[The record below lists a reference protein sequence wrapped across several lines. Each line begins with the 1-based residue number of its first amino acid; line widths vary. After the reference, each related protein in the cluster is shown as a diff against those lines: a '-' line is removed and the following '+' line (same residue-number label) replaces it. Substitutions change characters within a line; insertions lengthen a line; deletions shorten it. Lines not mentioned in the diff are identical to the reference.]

1 MRWNGQELGVEDA
14 AALPGLG
21 RLDGFVRS
29 VQTPEFAGITFHEV
43 LAKSALNKVPGP
55 SRMPFGWTINP
66 YRGCSHAC
74 AYCLHPETL
83 ILMADGRHKPLSSIR
98 IGDRLIG
105 TERRGAYRRY
115 VETTVSAVW
124 STRKRAHRVRL
135 ADGTEVIGSADHRF
149 LTDRG
154 WKFIRPPESG
164 QRPHLT
170 TNNRLQG
177 FGLGVARTHHGGE
190 DYRRGYLCGMIRGDA
205 MMLRRE
211 YSRTGGKG
219 SFVAS
224 RFRLALA
231 DGEALERSRTFLARE
246 GIDTVQRPFAV
257 GSASRRPMTAIF
269 TSKRA
274 HYDRILD
281 LIAWPAEPSD
291 TWHRGFLAGVFDAE
305 GSCSRGILR
314 ISNSDEAILEAT
326 RRGLAVLSLDA
337 VTEPARE
344 NGVRTIRLRGGLTA
358 RRRFFDEVRPAITRK
373 LDLVG
378 DAVTT
383 HADLRVVGIDDL
395 GETVDMID
403 ITTGTGD
410 FIANGV
416 VSHNCFA
423 RPTHEYLDLDGGDD
437 FDRQIVVKVNVADVL
452 RRELGRAS
460 WQRHPVALGTN
471 TDPYQRAEGRY
482 ALMPRII
489 DELTAS
495 RTPFSILTKGTLLRR
510 DLERLADASRH
521 VSVDIAMSIA
531 IYDDALQ
538 QSVEHGTP
546 TAPARL
552 ATVRAVREAGLDC
565 GVFLMPI
572 LPYLTDTRAH
582 LDEALRRASEAGAT
596 SVVHTALRL
605 KPGVKEWYFEWLAR
619 DHPELLPK
627 YRAMYPGRVA
637 DAPKDYR
644 RWLAARIRPLMRA
657 HGLARGEE
665 SPVTGGPAHNA
676 PQSSTASALWEPD
689 VRGGSVPPTLF

>member
-14 AALPGLG
+14 SALPGLG

-74 AYCLHPETL
+74 SYCLHPDTL
-83 ILMADGRHKPLSSIR
+83 ILMADGRHKTLSSIR
-98 IGDRLIG
+98 IGDRVIG
-105 TERRGAYRRY
+105 TERRGSYRRY
-115 VETTVSAVW
+115 VSTTVSAVW

-154 WKFIRPPESG
+154 WKYIRPSESG

-177 FGLGVARTHHGGE
+177 FG
-190 DYRRGYLCGMIRGDA
+190 
-205 MMLRRE
+205 
-211 YSRTGGKG
+211 TG
-219 SFVAS
+219 
-224 RFRLALA
+224 
-231 DGEALERSRTFLARE
+231 
-246 GIDTVQRPFAV
+246 
-257 GSASRRPMTAIF
+257 
-269 TSKRA
+269 
-274 HYDRILD
+274 
-281 LIAWPAEPSD
+281 
-291 TWHRGFLAGVFDAE
+291 
-305 GSCSRGILR
+305 
-314 ISNSDEAILEAT
+314 
-326 RRGLAVLSLDA
+326 
-337 VTEPARE
+337 PAR
-344 NGVRTIRLRGGLTA
+344 
-358 RRRFFDEVRPAITRK
+358 
-373 LDLVG
+373 DLVG
-378 DAVTT
+378 DAVKT

-437 FDRQIVVKVNVADVL
+437 FDRQIVVKVNVGDVL
-452 RRELGRAS
+452 RKELGRAS

-510 DLERLADASRH
+510 DLDRLADASRH

-531 IYDDALQ
+531 IYDDELQ

-605 KPGVKEWYFEWLAR
+605 KPGVKEWYLQWLAR
-619 DHPELLPK
+619 EHPDLLPK
-627 YRAMYPGRVA
+627 YRAMYPGRA
-637 DAPKDYR
+637 AEPPKEYR
-644 RWLAARIRPLMRA
+644 RWLAARVRPLLRA
-657 HGLARGEE
+657 HGLAHGEE
-665 SPVTGGPAHNA
+665 SPVTGGPAHSTSA
-676 PQSSTASALWEPD
+676 PTLWEAD
-689 VRGGSVPPTLF
+689 VRGAAGPPTLF